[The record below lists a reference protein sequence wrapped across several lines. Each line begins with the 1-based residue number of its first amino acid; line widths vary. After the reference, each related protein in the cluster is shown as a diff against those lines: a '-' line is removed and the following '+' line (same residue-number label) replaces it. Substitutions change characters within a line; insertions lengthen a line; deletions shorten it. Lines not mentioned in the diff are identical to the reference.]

1 MLLGST
7 SPATTCQNPGKTFDD
22 SGVPFIRTL
31 TGQRILKADC
41 TLGAFLGVITLQAV
55 TVDGEPAGRWGLRD
69 AVHLHIADPIRLTDP
84 IPCRGALG
92 FFCPDDTVQ
101 ERVRRRLAAQG
112 VTLRPTAPETE
123 GRGPMLLR
131 VAHANA
137 GRWIT
142 VTQLRDLLGME
153 ETRHY
158 AKQAAYLQRTGR
170 LDRQHA
176 ADHRPDRP
184 RFEYRFRAW
193 PQTPALRATTELEAG
208 TDASE
213 AARTARYQQTVT
225 RRRAAITA
233 AAAQILAVLRA
244 APGPVPEQ
252 DLLAAVPHLSVT
264 AARETLTY
272 LVHETQD
279 ALMITATT
287 RRARATT
294 YDQWC
299 GHIARGARKRS
310 PVR

>member
-1 MLLGST
+1 MTAPLK
-7 SPATTCQNPGKTFDD
+7 PAAPDT
-22 SGVPFIRTL
+22 
-31 TGQRILKADC
+31 
-41 TLGAFLGVITLQAV
+41 
-55 TVDGEPAGRWGLRD
+55 AGRG
-69 AVHLHIADPIRLTDP
+69 HMI
-84 IPCRGALG
+84 
-92 FFCPDDTVQ
+92 
-101 ERVRRRLAAQG
+101 
-112 VTLRPTAPETE
+112 
-123 GRGPMLLR
+123 LR

-153 ETRHY
+153 ETSNY
-158 AKQAAYLQRTGR
+158 AKQAAYLHRTGR

-193 PQTPALRATTELEAG
+193 PQIPAPRATTELEAG

-233 AAAQILAVLRA
+233 AAAQILTVLRA

-264 AARETLTY
+264 TARETLTY

-294 YDQWC
+294 YEAVRS
-299 GHIARGARKRS
+299 GLPRVAARPLTPDAEAIQGLLRAATDRDASLSRQALMEQTRWDWPRVEQALSLLEAHGLLALRPVGASILFRHTPTPAPARQKE
-310 PVR
+310 VA

>member
-1 MLLGST
+1 M
-7 SPATTCQNPGKTFDD
+7 TTP
-22 SGVPFIRTL
+22 
-31 TGQRILKADC
+31 
-41 TLGAFLGVITLQAV
+41 
-55 TVDGEPAGRWGLRD
+55 
-69 AVHLHIADPIRLTDP
+69 
-84 IPCRGALG
+84 
-92 FFCPDDTVQ
+92 
-101 ERVRRRLAAQG
+101 
-112 VTLRPTAPETE
+112 LRPAAPETE
-123 GRGPMLLR
+123 GRGPLLMR

-142 VTQLRDLLGME
+142 VTQLRDLLGMD

-158 AKQAAYLQRTGR
+158 AKQAAYLHRTGR

-233 AAAQILAVLRA
+233 AAAQILTVLRA

-287 RRARATT
+287 RRARITT
-294 YDQWC
+294 YEAVRSGLPRVAVRPLTPDAEAVQGLLRAATDRDASLSRQALMEQTRWPWPRVEKALSLLEAHALLALRPV
-299 GHIARGARKRS
+299 GASVLFRHAPTAASARQKEVA
-310 PVR
+310 

>member
-1 MLLGST
+1 MTTPLK
-7 SPATTCQNPGKTFDD
+7 PA
-22 SGVPFIRTL
+22 
-31 TGQRILKADC
+31 A
-41 TLGAFLGVITLQAV
+41 
-55 TVDGEPAGRWGLRD
+55 
-69 AVHLHIADPIRLTDP
+69 
-84 IPCRGALG
+84 
-92 FFCPDDTVQ
+92 PDT
-101 ERVRRRLAAQG
+101 AA
-112 VTLRPTAPETE
+112 
-123 GRGPMLLR
+123 RGPMLLR

-158 AKQAAYLQRTGR
+158 AKQAAYLHRTGR
-170 LDRQHA
+170 LDRQYA

-184 RFEYRFRAW
+184 RFEYRFLAW
-193 PQTPALRATTELEAG
+193 PQIQAPRATTELEAG

-233 AAAQILAVLRA
+233 AAAQILTVLRA

-287 RRARATT
+287 RRARITT
-294 YDQWC
+294 YEAVRSGLPRVAPRPLTPDAEAVQGLLRAATDRDASLSRQALMEQTRWPWPRVEKALSLLEAHALLALRPV
-299 GHIARGARKRS
+299 GASVLFRHAPSPARQKKVA
-310 PVR
+310 

>member
-1 MLLGST
+1 MTTPLK
-7 SPATTCQNPGKTFDD
+7 PA
-22 SGVPFIRTL
+22 
-31 TGQRILKADC
+31 
-41 TLGAFLGVITLQAV
+41 
-55 TVDGEPAGRWGLRD
+55 
-69 AVHLHIADPIRLTDP
+69 
-84 IPCRGALG
+84 
-92 FFCPDDTVQ
+92 
-101 ERVRRRLAAQG
+101 
-112 VTLRPTAPETE
+112 APETE

-158 AKQAAYLQRTGR
+158 AKRAAYLHRTGR

-233 AAAQILAVLRA
+233 AAAQILTVLRA

-252 DLLAAVPHLSVT
+252 DLLAAVSHLSVT
-264 AARETLTY
+264 TARETLTY

-279 ALMITATT
+279 ALMITGTT

-294 YDQWC
+294 YEAVRSGLPRVAVRPLTPDAEAVQGLLRAATDRDASLSRQALMEQTRWPWPRIEKALSLLEAH
-299 GHIARGARKRS
+299 GLLALRPVGASVLFRHAPTPAPARQKKVA
-310 PVR
+310 